1 MKHVEL
7 DAHYLYQLVQ
17 EKVVT
22 LVYYSTK
29 ALIVNIFMN
38 LFSYVKFV
46 KLHSIL
52 GIHATIIIEVS
63 PKDLISPLKSLDHYV
78 DGGMMELK
86 DV

>member
-1 MKHVEL
+1 MSVDWMVKLIWMV
-7 DAHYLYQLVQ
+7 
-17 EKVVT
+17 KVVT

-29 ALIVNIFMN
+29 AQIVNIFMN
-38 LFSYVKFV
+38 PFSYAKFV